1 MFMAS
6 WLCIFPHYFSMAPH
20 PEFVVPLPHF
30 FSLPALAP
38 SWGAL
43 LACPGHIWSH
53 KKAEYILC
61 LPSLMQTVHRRR
73 QEVWFLFFFL
83 LLTFAYYSVQSRAL
97 SCFGAP
103 SELTYV
109 CWLRRQWTLFE
120 KTCNIP
126 QKDTRNVG
134 HLGGNCCEEE
144 REVARGRERINKLRS
159 LI

>member
-1 MFMAS
+1 MAS

-20 PEFVVPLPHF
+20 PEIVFPLPPYLSARIGAKLGRSACVSWPHLKPQKGWIYTLF
-30 FSLPALAP
+30 ALAYANSP
-38 SWGAL
+38 QASAGGL
-43 LACPGHIWSH
+43 IP
-53 KKAEYILC
+53 
-61 LPSLMQTVHRRR
+61 
-73 QEVWFLFFFL
+73 FFFL

-134 HLGGNCCEEE
+134 HLGGNCCKEE

>member
-1 MFMAS
+1 MAS

-20 PEFVVPLPHF
+20 PEIVFPLPHF
-30 FSLPALAP
+30 FVCPH
-38 SWGAL
+38 WRQVGAL
-43 LACPGHIWSH
+43 CLRVLATFEATKRLNIYFVCPR
-53 KKAEYILC
+53 LC
-61 LPSLMQTVHRRR
+61 KQSTGVGRR
-73 QEVWFLFFFL
+73 FDSFFFL

-134 HLGGNCCEEE
+134 HLGGNCCKKE
-144 REVARGRERINKLRS
+144 REVASGRERINKLRS